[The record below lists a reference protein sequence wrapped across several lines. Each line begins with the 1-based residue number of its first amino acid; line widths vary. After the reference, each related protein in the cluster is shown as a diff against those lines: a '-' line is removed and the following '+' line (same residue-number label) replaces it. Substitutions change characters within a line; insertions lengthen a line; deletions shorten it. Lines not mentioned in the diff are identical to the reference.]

1 MRSWNWEIDL
11 LDFDFPAMMSSLIT
25 FCARQFLGRRI
36 SYNLQLAVEELT
48 MHHLLPTARKHR
60 LSDPRIAYTVSVPE
74 NGETAHLDINLARFV
89 EAGINLWNIQKNAD
103 EISATMLRQIV
114 ADQTLSNEGVLSST
128 VA

>member
-1 MRSWNWEIDL
+1 
-11 LDFDFPAMMSSLIT
+11 
-25 FCARQFLGRRI
+25 
-36 SYNLQLAVEELT
+36 

-74 NGETAHLDINLARFV
+74 NGETARLDINVARFV
-89 EAGINLWNIQKNAD
+89 EAGINLWDIQKNAD

-114 ADQTLSNEGVLSST
+114 ADQMLSNEGVLSST